1 MRATDENAVA
11 LHADPGKRVAMLAG
25 RDS

>member
-11 LHADPGKRVAMLAG
+11 LHADPGKRVAVLAG
-25 RDS
+25 RNL